1 MFYVQVFDAMMPFTK
16 WKETKANLGVGDI
29 VLMGYE
35 PKLGKGQYRLAR
47 VSSVETDRKGQVR
60 TVEIECRPKSS
71 REVGL
76 PYKSKGLEK
85 KRVSVQNLVLISPKE
100 EILESSS

>member
-60 TVEIECRPKSS
+60 TVEIECLPKSS
-71 REVGL
+71 REA
-76 PYKSKGLEK
+76 LEK